1 MKIYTQVLDIL
12 TKIIEFIIIIL
23 MGLDVV
29 VMLIQV
35 VGRELGNAPAWTEE
49 LARYLMIWIGMLGAA
64 VLVRSKKH
72 IYIEILV
79 DRIKHPAFKKFFST
93 LTHISIIVVGVILV
107 NYGGYVTKQNM
118 GQISPALRIAFSWV
132 YLSMPLSGALMILYS
147 IEQLQSQQR

>member
-1 MKIYTQVLDIL
+1 
-12 TKIIEFIIIIL
+12 
-23 MGLDVV
+23 
-29 VMLIQV
+29 MLIQV

-107 NYGGYVTKQNM
+107 NYGGYVTTEYGAK
-118 GQISPALRIAFSWV
+118 SPALRIAFSWV

-147 IEQLQSQQR
+147 IEQLQSQQRGESKCH